1 MGVFSTVENCYVTGG
16 GGWVE
21 GGGGLCKMLSERTS
35 AEKRIGGGNMSL
47 QGRGTSACNEGR
59 VRASW
64 LLIVSER
71 LA

>member
-1 MGVFSTVENCYVTGG
+1 M
-16 GGWVE
+16 E
-21 GGGGLCKMLSERTS
+21 GDGGLCKMLSERTS